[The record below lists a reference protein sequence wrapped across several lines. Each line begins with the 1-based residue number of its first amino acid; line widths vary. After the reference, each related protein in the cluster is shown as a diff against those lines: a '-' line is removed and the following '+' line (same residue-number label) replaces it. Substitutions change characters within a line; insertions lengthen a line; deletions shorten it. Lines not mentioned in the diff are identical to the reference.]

1 MKPIT
6 KTFKVVILSLIL
18 FLFAGVFFA
27 EEETIITVIPFEQV
41 TASALATAAPVQVEK
56 KKVVIEKI
64 STIDAK
70 DKIEIMI
77 AVSEKVAQKV
87 SALMPE
93 ASNKNH
99 RILVKLLNCTAKTE
113 TIKVEKGGVV
123 RVRTAGHGTEAW
135 VVLDLESEMK
145 WKVSADGKNII
156 VTLLKKIVVP
166 VVQKEPAVEKEYK
179 PAVEK
184 ENKVGVEKENKVGVE
199 KENKVGVMLYRI
211 MDVAG
216 KDLTKKTRVI
226 ITSDGPVKY
235 RVMKDA
241 KNKIITLNVVDAV
254 SVWKENA
261 VQINK
266 GVVEAVTLKENKVDK
281 TLDISIKITENV
293 PYTVTRDQNQ
303 IILDIDHAAI
313 DFSKRNRELDLYQ
326 KISIN
331 VQSAPMAAVLRML
344 AVQTGYEFVAGPSL
358 NTALPVTLKEE
369 NQPFVTVLRD
379 VLAPQSF
386 AFEVRANMIKIGTV
400 ADIKQE
406 KVMLQHMTRFYS
418 PKTMTSLELKRIVD
432 VQLSK
437 EPTMDLRVEADT
449 TAGQDRLIM
458 AGTEGDIDRLLDI
471 IINVDADGS
480 TEFSQDATG
489 GLQTR
494 IYRTQYVDASVLIES
509 LRGFL
514 STTGKII
521 ADDRTGSVVVTDSI
535 KNIKKIESVIT
546 KLDVKVRQ
554 VSVEAKMYEVNVN
567 DVKNLGVQWGGTYLN
582 NGTTIKG
589 TGTPPMAYTP
599 AGTLTLGF
607 LQTGVDIKATLN
619 ALQTKT
625 DATLLSSPKVT
636 VQNNKTALIYTTRTT
651 YYLTTNVTN
660 GASGVAVT
668 TQTYNPI
675 ELPIQLKVT
684 PKITDDG
691 QISMQVDVT
700 VKKIMVSTSQNVG
713 GPPDT
718 SEQNASTLV
727 RAKNN
732 DTVVIGGMISDRI
745 SNIENKV
752 PILGDIPLIG
762 GLFKGTTEEK
772 ERVELVVFLTA
783 SIIDEEKE

>member
-27 EEETIITVIPFEQV
+27 EEETIITAIPFEQV

-179 PAVEK
+179 PA
-184 ENKVGVEKENKVGVE
+184 VE